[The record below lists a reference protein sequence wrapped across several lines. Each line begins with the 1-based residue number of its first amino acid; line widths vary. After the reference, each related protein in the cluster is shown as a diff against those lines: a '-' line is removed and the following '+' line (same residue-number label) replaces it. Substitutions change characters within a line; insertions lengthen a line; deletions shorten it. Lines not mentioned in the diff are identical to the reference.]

1 MSTLL
6 RIGMIGLDTSHA
18 PAFANLLHHADDPYH
33 IPGMRVTIAFPGGSP
48 DFPTSINRLEGFTN
62 ELRDKHQVRMVD
74 SIAALRDECDVIFLH
89 SVDGRVHLDQF
100 RQLADWGKPV
110 FIDKPFTVA
119 SGEAREICRL
129 AAEKGTRILTASA
142 IRYAEAFR
150 QTLREGAEEGA
161 ITGGDFYGPLTI
173 LDQLPGYFWYGIH
186 TAELLYAV
194 FGKGCREVLAR
205 RIGGQDIILGTWGD
219 GRFGTIR
226 GNRTGNNGFGGT
238 IHREKK
244 SRAFDVST
252 SSKPYYASL
261 LEEIRRFIDGE
272 EVIDPEESVEIIR
285 FLEAANES
293 VATGCTV
300 AL

>member
-6 RIGMIGLDTSHA
+6 RIGMIGLDTSHVT
-18 PAFANLLHHADDPYH
+18 AFANLLHDADNAYH
-33 IPGMRVTIAFPGGSP
+33 IPGMRVTAAFPGGSP

-74 SIAALRDECDVIFLH
+74 TIAGLRDECDVVFLH

-100 RQLADWGKPV
+100 RQIAGWGKPV
-110 FIDKPFTVA
+110 FIDKPLTVC
-119 SGEAREICRL
+119 SGEAREIRRL
-129 AAEKGTRILTASA
+129 SLETGTRFLTASA
-142 IRYAEAFR
+142 VRYSEVFS
-150 QTLREGAEEGA
+150 QTLRDGAEEGA

-173 LDQLPGYFWYGIH
+173 LEQLPGYFWYGIH
-186 TAELLYAV
+186 TAEMLYAA

-205 RIGGQDIILGTWGD
+205 RVGGQDIILASWSD

-244 SRAFDVST
+244 SRAFDVSA
-252 SSKPYYASL
+252 SPKPYYASL
-261 LEEIRRFIDGE
+261 IEEIRRFIAGE
-272 EVIDPEESVEIIR
+272 EVIDPEESVEIVR

-293 VATGCTV
+293 VATGQAV